1 MVSYYYDSTYIY
13 KLRNWIE
20 EDKLNITSLCS
31 NECPGAMHLIKE
43 KFLNKM
49 INDSYSRYAWENL
62 SKNPTYEA
70 VSILEQNMNKINWY
84 ELSKNT
90 SFKAIKLIKDNIDK
104 SKNIGWSMLSANEA
118 PEAINLLKENLDKIY
133 IPSLCRNKSNLV
145 PEILELI
152 PNAISTLDYFFLTY
166 NNADWA
172 LDFIEKEFEKINSQI
187 SISNLCANNSKRA
200 MKIIE
205 KNLSKV
211 SWNALSKNNEGL
223 DLLEKNKELINID
236 SLVINQSPRAI
247 KIIEEFIEKRIPFE
261 NNDSID
267 YLSENPCAIEF
278 LEKHKNL
285 ICWARISKNREI
297 FEINKQYLKKRMDII
312 REDLCKVVF
321 HPRNEGRLWSIEED
335 F

>member
-1 MVSYYYDSTYIY
+1 MTLYYSDSAYIY
-13 KLRNWIE
+13 KLRDWIE

-43 KFLNKM
+43 KFLNKI
-49 INDSYSRYAWENL
+49 INEPNSKCAWDNL
-62 SKNPTYEA
+62 SKNSTYEA

-145 PEILELI
+145 PEILKLI
-152 PNAISTLDYFFLTY
+152 PNAISQLDYFFLSF

-187 SISNLCANNSKRA
+187 NIQYLCANNSKRA
-200 MKIIE
+200 IKIIK

-211 SWNALSKNNEGL
+211 SWNMLTQNNEAL

-236 SLVINQSPRAI
+236 TLVMNQSPRAI
-247 KIIEEFIEKRIPFE
+247 KIIEEFIEKGVLFKD
-261 NNDSID
+261 NDNID

-278 LEKHKNL
+278 LEKNKNL
-285 ICWARISKNREI
+285 ISWIRISKNPEI

-321 HPRNEGRLWSIEED
+321 HPRNEGRLWSFDE
-335 F
+335 